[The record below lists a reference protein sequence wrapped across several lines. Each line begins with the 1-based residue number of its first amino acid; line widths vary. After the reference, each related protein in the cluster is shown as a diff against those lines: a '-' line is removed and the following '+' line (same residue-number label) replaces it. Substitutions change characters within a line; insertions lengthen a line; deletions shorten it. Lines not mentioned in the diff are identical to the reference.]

1 MVGVARAAPGQELE
15 MNHEEADVDG
25 EREENQ
31 KDSSDQ
37 EMFEEGCDGRLHVT
51 KDDPE
56 LLDSEQPDVA
66 DNE

>member
-1 MVGVARAAPGQELE
+1 

-56 LLDSEQPDVA
+56 LLDSEQPDECVLPRILRQYGGPSL
-66 DNE
+66 